1 MPDLI
6 LLCFKLEELGVSETK
21 SLIKHEQTPVCFSQ
35 AKEPRNRKILKS
47 PLVTCQKSVSE

>member
-1 MPDLI
+1 M
-6 LLCFKLEELGVSETK
+6 SEAK
-21 SLIKHEQTPVCFSQ
+21 SLMKREHTLVCFPQ